1 MKNEKEIGK
10 GTEIEVSEKLSENE
24 RYLSDFLALKRAID
38 EIDRAKFFIFIA
50 IVFLFLLKKRPIEKS

>member
-1 MKNEKEIGK
+1 MKKVIEKEK
-10 GTEIEVSEKLSENE
+10 ETEIEVTEKLSENE

-38 EIDRAKFFIFIA
+38 EIDRAKFFIFLA

>member
-10 GTEIEVSEKLSENE
+10 GTGIEISEKLSENE

>member
-1 MKNEKEIGK
+1 MKNEENKEGKIG
-10 GTEIEVSEKLSENE
+10 ISEKLSENE

-38 EIDRAKFFIFIA
+38 EIDRAKFFIFIV

>member
-1 MKNEKEIGK
+1 MKKVIEK
-10 GTEIEVSEKLSENE
+10 GTEIEVTEKLSENE

>member
-1 MKNEKEIGK
+1 MKNEENKEGKIG
-10 GTEIEVSEKLSENE
+10 ISEKLSENE

-38 EIDRAKFFIFIA
+38 EIDKTKFFIFLV

>member
-1 MKNEKEIGK
+1 MKKVIEK

>member
-1 MKNEKEIGK
+1 MKNEENKEGKIG
-10 GTEIEVSEKLSENE
+10 ISESFSENE

-38 EIDRAKFFIFIA
+38 EIDKAKFFIFLV

>member
-1 MKNEKEIGK
+1 MKNEKEK
-10 GTEIEVSEKLSENE
+10 RTEIEVSEKLSENE

-38 EIDRAKFFIFIA
+38 EIDRTKFFIFIA

>member
-1 MKNEKEIGK
+1 MKNEKEK
-10 GTEIEVSEKLSENE
+10 RTEIEVSEKLSENE

-50 IVFLFLLKKRPIEKS
+50 IIFLFLLKKRPIEKS

>member
-1 MKNEKEIGK
+1 MKNEKEIEK
-10 GTEIEVSEKLSENE
+10 RTEIEVSEKLSENE

>member
-1 MKNEKEIGK
+1 MKNEENKEGKIG
-10 GTEIEVSEKLSENE
+10 ISEKLSENE

-38 EIDRAKFFIFIA
+38 EIDKAKFFIFLV

>member
-10 GTEIEVSEKLSENE
+10 GTGIEVSEKLSENE

>member
-1 MKNEKEIGK
+1 MKKVIEK
-10 GTEIEVSEKLSENE
+10 GTEIEVTEKLSENE

-50 IVFLFLLKKRPIEKS
+50 IVFLFLLKKRPTEKS

>member
-1 MKNEKEIGK
+1 MKKVIEKE
-10 GTEIEVSEKLSENE
+10 TEIGISEKLSENE

-38 EIDRAKFFIFIA
+38 EIDKAKFFIFLA

>member
-1 MKNEKEIGK
+1 MKNEKETGA
-10 GTEIEVSEKLSENE
+10 EIEISEKLSENE

-50 IVFLFLLKKRPIEKS
+50 VVFLFLLKKRPIEKS

>member
-1 MKNEKEIGK
+1 MKNEENKEGK
-10 GTEIEVSEKLSENE
+10 IRISEELSENE

-38 EIDRAKFFIFIA
+38 EIDKAKFFIFLV